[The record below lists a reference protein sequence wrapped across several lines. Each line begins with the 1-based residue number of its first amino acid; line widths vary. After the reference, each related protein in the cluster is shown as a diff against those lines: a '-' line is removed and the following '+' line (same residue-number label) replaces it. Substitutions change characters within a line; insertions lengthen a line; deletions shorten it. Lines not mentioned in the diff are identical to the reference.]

1 MFEWL
6 PEEETPLVVDDG
18 IELPQVI
25 IMNHGDG
32 DHPPAAAGADPELH
46 GGLHDQ
52 LLHRQLHLPRG
63 GLQVQAEAR
72 VGAPDIYALF
82 ILFSIHY
89 ILYCPSTYI
98 NIDAGTSCSTRTSPP
113 V

>member
-25 IMNHGDG
+25 IMIHDHGDDGDG

-63 GLQVQAEAR
+63 GLQVQEEAR
-72 VGAPDIYALF
+72 VGAADIYALF
-82 ILFSIHY
+82 ILF
-89 ILYCPSTYI
+89 
-98 NIDAGTSCSTRTSPP
+98 
-113 V
+113 